1 MLFCIIFA
9 LLSLHILVASEN
21 MKTAALFMSP
31 DGSMQNQKAQWF
43 VGFVASE
50 LLVNCKEVNLRNLKK
65 TGKVSSIIEGLRI
78 RFKCK

>member
-31 DGSMQNQKAQWF
+31 NGSMQNQKAQWF

-50 LLVNCKEVNLRNLKK
+50 LSVNCKEVNLRNLKK